1 MKNQIVNQLNDVIKQ
16 HGEKLHNILDA
27 VVYNVNA
34 KVNAAEGSH
43 NDMLFNPNTCVF
55 EVNTE
60 NYRIVI
66 LRDFV
71 TMAVTTRIVIGD
83 DVVAECSLNVVDSF
97 NERYLTRLDKKVK
110 NNIAE
115 IFTEIENIDTNN
127 INTEEVAPE
136 QQETAEMP
144 AEDVEVI
151 EPKN

>member
-1 MKNQIVNQLNDVIKQ
+1 
-16 HGEKLHNILDA
+16 
-27 VVYNVNA
+27 
-34 KVNAAEGSH
+34 
-43 NDMLFNPNTCVF
+43 MLFNPNTCVF

-110 NNIAE
+110 NNITE
-115 IFTEIENIDTNN
+115 IFTEIENIDTKN
-127 INTEEVAPE
+127 INTEEEVAPE
-136 QQETAEMP
+136 QQEAAEMP